1 VSGASSAGANE
12 IRVEPLGEVSRPI
25 VAVLGLGEA
34 GGAIAAD
41 LVARDVVTRGF
52 DPQPARTVA
61 GVEQSRSAAEAVA
74 TADVVLSVN
83 AQAVAVSVA
92 ASIVD
97 ELTSEHLYAD
107 LNTTSAE
114 VKREVASV
122 LGPSGAA
129 FVDVALL
136 SPVPGKG
143 LRTPCL
149 ASGPGAERFA
159 LLFGELGMPV
169 ETIGG
174 EAGDAAT
181 RKLLRSVFM
190 KGLAA
195 AVIESLSAAERAGC
209 EAWLR
214 AQIGSVIE
222 PSLIDRLVDGS
233 KQHARRRIDEMDA
246 AAAVVAELGLEPH
259 VAPAAAEVLRSLAE

>member
-1 VSGASSAGANE
+1 
-12 IRVEPLGEVSRPI
+12 VSRPI

-41 LVARDVVTRGF
+41 LVAHGVVTRGF
-52 DPQPARTVA
+52 DPEPAGGVA
-61 GVEQSRSAAEAVA
+61 GVELSSSAAEAV
-74 TADVVLSVN
+74 THADVVLSVN

-92 ASIVD
+92 RAVAGS
-97 ELTSEHLYAD
+97 LTPAHLYAD

-114 VKREVASV
+114 VKREAAEAIAF
-122 LGPSGAA
+122 SGAA

-149 ASGPGAERFA
+149 VSGAGAARFA
-159 LLFGELGMPV
+159 EVFGALGMPV
-169 ETIGG
+169 ESIGG
-174 EAGDAAT
+174 LPGDAAT

-209 EAWLR
+209 QPWLR
-214 AQIGSVIE
+214 DQIASVLD
-222 PSLIDRLVDGS
+222 PSLIDRLVEGS

-246 AAAVVAELGLEPH
+246 AVAVVADLGVEPH
-259 VAPAAAEVLRSLAE
+259 VARAAASVLRSLVDYSEP

>member
-1 VSGASSAGANE
+1 VSA
-12 IRVEPLGEVSRPI
+12 PI

-41 LVARDVVTRGF
+41 LVAQGVGTRGF
-52 DPQPARTVA
+52 DPEPARVVV
-61 GVEQSRSAAEAVA
+61 GVERSSSAAEAVA
-74 TADVVLSVN
+74 HAEVVLSVN

-92 ASIVD
+92 RSVAGS
-97 ELTSEHLYAD
+97 LTPAHLYAD

-114 VKREVASV
+114 VKREVAEAIAS
-122 LGPSGAA
+122 SGAA

-136 SPVPGKG
+136 SPVPGNG

-149 ASGPGAERFA
+149 VSGAGAERFA
-159 LLFGELGMPV
+159 EILGALGMPV
-169 ETIGG
+169 ESIGG
-174 EAGDAAT
+174 LPGDAAT

-209 EAWLR
+209 EPWLR
-214 AQIGSVIE
+214 DQIASVLD
-222 PSLIDRLVDGS
+222 PSLVDRLVEGS

-259 VAPAAAEVLRSLAE
+259 VAQAAAAVLRSLVDYSDL